1 MVEGISFRQVGRE
14 ASGRIYKGTMSDAF
28 NRFSHP
34 SIPAKSE
41 LLLNQEQKSGE
52 GFGSTANRFNSKSK
66 SAIPGPG
73 QYTTTQLTES
83 TSFSKKGYGGLTS
96 KSSRF
101 KRFQYCTPVP
111 GPGAYTYDVK
121 HVKNNQGATVFL
133 ESKTKSLSETSN
145 KPAPGQYDPR
155 PVSTTHVI
163 TSTFRSTTKRLSPI
177 RNLENPSPWQYNPSI
192 NLTRSKSAQLTSAFK
207 QPVNAKR
214 YQVNLYDPHSN
225 IAQEVTPGPGEYE
238 QNNISNPRFKP
249 SSMFVVSECD
259 RFGNGANPRKKLQ
272 PTPGPGAYHPKSD
285 QEKVAVSG
293 AVFMSESERIWY
305 ESNKKPPGPA
315 FYKPS
320 TVPKK
325 RSFHLNTNKIWV

>member
-14 ASGRIYKGTMSDAF
+14 ASGKIYKGAVSDAF
-28 NRFSHP
+28 NRFSHA

-52 GFGSTANRFNSKSK
+52 GFGSTASRFNSKSK
-66 SAIPGPG
+66 IAIPGPG
-73 QYTTTQLTES
+73 QYSTTQLAES
-83 TSFSKKGYGGLTS
+83 ASFSKKGYGGLTS

-121 HVKNNQGATVFL
+121 HVKANQGATVFL
-133 ESKTKSLSETSN
+133 ESKSKFLNDTSD

-155 PVSTTHVI
+155 PVSTTLAI

-177 RNLENPSPWQYNPSI
+177 RNLENPSPWQYNPNV

-214 YQVNLYDPHSN
+214 YQINLYDPHSN
-225 IAQEVTPGPGEYE
+225 IAHEVTPGPGEYE
-238 QNNISNPRFKP
+238 QNNMPHSKFKP

-259 RFGNGANPRKKLQ
+259 RFGHTANPRKKSQ
-272 PTPGPGAYHPKSD
+272 PTPGPGSYHPKSAQD
-285 QEKVAVSG
+285 KVAVSG

-305 ESNKKPPGPA
+305 DSNKKPPGPA

-320 TVPKK
+320 PVPKK